1 MGVPR
6 ACGGNQTIQLDAQTF
21 LRLAEKAG
29 ELGFLDIEATG
40 LRGDYNSVLVVS
52 VKRWG
57 KRPVTYAVDRP
68 GDDTS
73 VVLAAKA
80 DLDSLACWV
89 TYYGKGY
96 DVPMLNTRL
105 LAAGSPPLAQRHHVD
120 MYYVLKFNLL
130 TARRSQGH
138 LLLWAGTPEQK
149 MGVSAEV
156 WNKVL
161 ADPKAWMPTMIRRC
175 NSDTAGLQGLYTKT
189 KHLIREIQR

>member
-1 MGVPR
+1 M
-6 ACGGNQTIQLDAQTF
+6 QLDAQLF

-29 ELGFLDIEATG
+29 ELAFVDIEATG

-57 KRPVTYAVDRP
+57 KQPVSYAVEQP
-68 GDDTS
+68 GDDAA

-80 DLDSLACWV
+80 DLDTAACWV
-89 TYYGKGY
+89 SYFGKGF
-96 DVPMLNTRL
+96 DVKMLNTRL
-105 LAAGSPPLAQRHHVD
+105 LQAGSPPLLQRHHVD

-149 MGVSAEV
+149 IGVSAEV

-161 ADPKAWMPTMIRRC
+161 ADPKTHMPTMIRRC
-175 NSDTAGLQGLYTKT
+175 ESDVRGLQGLYGKT